1 MVTEEKDESFE
12 IISEKEKL
20 LRDALVKVETDYLQ
34 SEVNIGVCEEL
45 IKFYKAE
52 IKKESDKNKPV
63 KS

>member
-1 MVTEEKDESFE
+1 METEEKDESFE

-34 SEVNIGVCEEL
+34 SEVNLGVCSEL

-52 IKKESDKNKPV
+52 IKKEADKNAR
-63 KS
+63 